1 MEYLCLPM
9 LKLGILGG
17 GQLGRMLL
25 QKAADYPLEVSV
37 LDPDPQA
44 PCQPFCG
51 RFVAGD
57 FRNPASVEAFGRDCD
72 VVTLE
77 IENVSV
83 AGLENLQK
91 TGVRVVPEPQ
101 VLAVIVDKG
110 LQKSFYR
117 ESGFPTAPYVL
128 VTCPEEARKAVLEG
142 FAFQKLRRMGYD
154 GYGVRDLSAGE
165 TPLEGPSVMEQRL
178 DVAAELAVIA
188 ARDTYGRVVTY
199 SAVEMVFHPQAHR
212 LQYQLCPASL
222 PQSVTSE
229 AEKLAA
235 RLISTFNM
243 TGILAVEFILDK
255 EGKLWVNECAP
266 RPHNSGHHTIE
277 AFDIS
282 QYDMLLRIIQ
292 GLPVRPPQMRA
303 PSAMVNILGSPKAS
317 GVPDYEGFL
326 RKMAGEACYVH
337 LYGKERV
344 KPLRKMGHL
353 TLMDTHRENLRR
365 RAAEL
370 SEIAYI
376 EARNT
381 DEE

>member
-1 MEYLCLPM
+1 M
-9 LKLGILGG
+9 KRLGILGG

-25 QKAADYPLEVSV
+25 QRAADYPLEVCV

-44 PCQPFCG
+44 PCRSFCNQ
-51 RFVAGD
+51 FTTAD
-57 FRNPASVEAFGRDCD
+57 FRDPAKVEDFGRSCD
-72 VVTLE
+72 AVTLE

-83 AGLENLQK
+83 EGLARLQQA
-91 TGVRVVPEPQ
+91 GVRVVPEPE

-110 LQKSFYR
+110 TQKTFYR
-117 ESGFPTAPYVL
+117 DNGFPTAPFLL
-128 VTCPEEARKAVLEG
+128 VTDSEDTRQAVREG
-142 FAFQKLRRMGYD
+142 FTFQKLRRSGYD

-165 TPLEGPSVMEQRL
+165 TPLEGPSVMERRL
-178 DVAAELAVIA
+178 EVAAELAVIA
-188 ARDTYGRVVTY
+188 ARDPFGMVVTY
-199 SAVEMVFHPQAHR
+199 PAVEMVFHPQVHR

-222 PQSVTSE
+222 PFSVTDE

-235 RLISTFNM
+235 RLISTLNM
-243 TGILAVEFILDK
+243 TGLLAVEFILDK
-255 EGKLWVNECAP
+255 DGKLWVNECAP

-282 QYDMLLRIIQ
+282 QYDMLLRILQ
-292 GLPVRPPQMRA
+292 GLPVRPPQMRS
-303 PSAMVNILGSPKAS
+303 PSAMVNILGGPQAS
-317 GVPDYEGFL
+317 GVPDYKGFL
-326 RKMAGEACYVH
+326 RRMAGEVCYLH

-353 TLMDTHRENLRR
+353 TLLEADREKLRH
-365 RAAEL
+365 RAAAL

-381 DEE
+381 GGE